1 LEIDIVKRFLVL
13 STTLA
18 ALTLL
23 WCARATVAM
32 AHRRRTN
39 EELKHEIHRWED
51 EGGNV
56 ATPALH

>member
-1 LEIDIVKRFLVL
+1 MKRLFVL

-23 WCARATVAM
+23 WWARATVATV
-32 AHRRRTN
+32 HRRRTN
-39 EELKHEIHRWED
+39 EELKHEIHRWES

-56 ATPALH
+56 ATPARH